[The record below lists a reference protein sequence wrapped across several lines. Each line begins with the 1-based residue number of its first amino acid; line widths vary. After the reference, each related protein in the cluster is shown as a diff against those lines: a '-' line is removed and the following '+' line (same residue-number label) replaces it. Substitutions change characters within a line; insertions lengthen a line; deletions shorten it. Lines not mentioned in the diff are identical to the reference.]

1 MTPSICRALRDIHC
15 SDSATDIKIVLVLQ
29 QYVCIMS
36 YFILYLDLK
45 TKVALSQAVSSASLQ
60 ASFRE
65 NTCAFLNLVDVQY
78 NNSVC
83 KSGKISEGIFVPSS
97 KKPAR
102 NHCSSIFPIDRLKT

>member
-29 QYVCIMS
+29 QYVCTLVPMS

-78 NNSVC
+78 NNTVC
-83 KSGKISEGIFVPSS
+83 K
-97 KKPAR
+97 
-102 NHCSSIFPIDRLKT
+102 RLKVAKSQEVFSLSPILKQVI